1 MKHDQ
6 LIALDAIVATG
17 TFRGAADR
25 LHKSQSAISHSIRQ
39 LEAELE
45 LDLFSRDA
53 YRPVLTPAGEVFY
66 REASR
71 VLRQMQGLRTTAAQL
86 RAREEPELTLAVS
99 ATLDLDP
106 LLPALAETG
115 RRHPVTHLR
124 LRMEMMGGPI
134 ARLME
139 GQADIALASLEGV
152 PLNDVEAE
160 PVAEVTIRP
169 VASPGLGL
177 PTGSRALA
185 ASEMQSH
192 VQVVAAGT
200 GGATHDQSRDLLPGG
215 LKWTV
220 SDLAAKKKVI
230 LAGLGWGGLPDHMT
244 EAERRSGAL
253 LPLTVE
259 GFPPRRTVI
268 FKMRRRDR
276 AVGVVADELWNRL
289 GQPSPPAADTGPERQ
304 RR

>member
-6 LIALDAIVATG
+6 LIALEAIVSTG
-17 TFRGAADR
+17 TFRGAAER
-25 LHKSQSAISHSIRQ
+25 LNKSQSAISHTIRL
-39 LEAELE
+39 LEEELE
-45 LDLFSRDA
+45 LELFSRAA
-53 YRPVLTPAGEVFY
+53 YRPALTPAGEIFY

-71 VLRQMQGLRTTAAQL
+71 VLRQMQGLKTTAARL
-86 RAREEPELTLAVS
+86 RAREEPELNIAVS
-99 ATLDLDP
+99 ATMDLDP

-115 RRHPVTHLR
+115 RRHPATHLR

-139 GQADIALASLEGV
+139 GKADIALASLEGV
-152 PLNDVEAE
+152 PLDDVEAE
-160 PVAEVTIRP
+160 PVTEVTIRP
-169 VASPGLGL
+169 VASPGLNL
-177 PTGSRALA
+177 PVGSRAFS
-185 ASEMQSH
+185 ASEMQSY

-200 GGATHDQSRDLLPGG
+200 GGAAHEQSRDLLPGG

-244 EAERRSGAL
+244 EEERLSGAL
-253 LPLTVE
+253 LPLNLE
-259 GFPPRRTVI
+259 RFPVRQTMI

-276 AVGVVADELWNRL
+276 PPGVVASELWNRI
-289 GQPSPPAADTGPERQ
+289 GAAEPA
-304 RR
+304 

>member
-6 LIALDAIVATG
+6 LIALEAIVSTG
-17 TFRGAADR
+17 TFRGAAER
-25 LHKSQSAISHSIRQ
+25 LNKSQSAISHTIRL
-39 LEAELE
+39 LEEELE
-45 LDLFSRDA
+45 LELFSRAA
-53 YRPVLTPAGEVFY
+53 YRPALTPAGEIFY

-71 VLRQMQGLRTTAAQL
+71 VLRQMQGLKTTAARL
-86 RAREEPELTLAVS
+86 RAREEPELNIAVS
-99 ATLDLDP
+99 ATMNLDP

-115 RRHPVTHLR
+115 RHHPATHLR

-139 GQADIALASLEGV
+139 GKADIALASLEGV
-152 PLNDVEAE
+152 PLDDVEAV
-160 PVAEVTIRP
+160 PVTEVTIRP
-169 VASPGLGL
+169 VASPGLNL
-177 PTGSRALA
+177 PVGSRAFS
-185 ASEMQSH
+185 ASEMQSY

-200 GGATHDQSRDLLPGG
+200 GGAAHEQSRDLLPGG

-244 EAERRSGAL
+244 EEERLSGAL
-253 LPLTVE
+253 LPLNLE
-259 GFPPRRTVI
+259 RFPVRQTMI

-276 AVGVVADELWNRL
+276 PPGVVASELWNRI
-289 GQPSPPAADTGPERQ
+289 GAAEPA
-304 RR
+304 

>member
-1 MKHDQ
+1 MLMKHGQ
-6 LIALDAIVATG
+6 LLALEAIVSTG
-17 TFRGAADR
+17 TFRGAAER
-25 LHKSQSAISHSIRQ
+25 LNKSQSAISHTIRQ
-39 LEAELE
+39 LEEELE
-45 LDLFSRDA
+45 LELFSREA
-53 YRPVLTPAGEVFY
+53 YRPALTPAGEIFY

-71 VLRQMQGLRTTAAQL
+71 VLRQMQGLRSTAARL

-99 ATLDLDP
+99 ATMDLDP
-106 LLPALAETG
+106 LLPALADTG
-115 RRHPVTHLR
+115 RRHPATHLR

-139 GQADIALASLEGV
+139 GKADIAVASLDGV
-152 PLNDVEAE
+152 PLDDVEAE

-169 VASPGLGL
+169 VASPALNL
-177 PTGSRALA
+177 PAGPRALS

-200 GGATHDQSRDLLPGG
+200 GGAAHEQSRDLLPGG

-244 EAERRSGAL
+244 EEERRTGAL
-253 LPLTVE
+253 LPLNLE
-259 GFPPRRTVI
+259 GFPLRRTMI
-268 FKMRRRDR
+268 FKMRRRDQ
-276 AVGVVADELWNRL
+276 AIGVVADELWNRI
-289 GQPSPPAADTGPERQ
+289 GTAMPA
-304 RR
+304 